1 MARLF
6 DSGSPPRDMPQ
17 TTRPVPA
24 AQLHRLGDV
33 DLDLLQIP
41 ADRPDMPTLV
51 FLHEALGSIAQ
62 WRDFPATLCARA
74 GCGGLVY
81 SRYGLG
87 QSTPLTTTPRP
98 TDYLEREA
106 WDSLPALLHDLDI
119 RRPYLVGHSDG
130 ATIALLHAAREPV
143 AGVTAM
149 APHVR
154 VEEVTLAG
162 VATAEAD
169 RERLVAALGKYHR
182 EAARTFDGWSQ
193 TWRSTAFRDWDV
205 AAPLA
210 GINVPTLLIQGTADQ
225 YGTMEQLDWIEASI
239 AAGAAKPP
247 VRRVEL
253 QDIGHVP
260 WREAADTVLAEIAAH
275 IRLCVG

>member
-1 MARLF
+1 MP
-6 DSGSPPRDMPQ
+6 SPIS
-17 TTRPVPA
+17 PA
-24 AQLHRLGDV
+24 STPHLHRLGDV
-33 DLDLLQIP
+33 DLDVLQIP
-41 ADRPDMPTLV
+41 ATRPDLPTLV
-51 FLHEALGSIAQ
+51 FLHEALGSIPQ
-62 WRDFPATLCARA
+62 WRDFPAALCERS

-87 QSTPLTTTPRP
+87 QSTPLTATPRP

-106 WDSLPALLHDLDI
+106 WDSLPALLRALDI

-154 VEEVTLAG
+154 VEAVTLAG

-169 RERLVAALGKYHR
+169 RDRLVAALGKYHR
-182 EAARTFDGWSQ
+182 DAARTFDGWSQ
-193 TWRSTAFRDWDV
+193 TWRSAEFRDWDV

-210 GINVPTLLIQGTADQ
+210 GITVPTLLIQGTDDQ
-225 YGTMEQLDWIEASI
+225 YGTLEQLDWIEASI
-239 AAGAAKPP
+239 ASGAARPP

-253 QDIGHVP
+253 PGIGHVP
-260 WREAADTVLAEIAAH
+260 WREAADTVLTEIVAH
-275 IRLCVG
+275 IERCAGA

>member
-1 MARLF
+1 
-6 DSGSPPRDMPQ
+6 MPQ
-17 TTRPVPA
+17 TTRPDLTA
-24 AQLHRLGDV
+24 RLHRLGDV
-33 DLDLLQIP
+33 ELDVLQIP
-41 ADRPDMPTLV
+41 PALPDLPTLV
-51 FLHEALGSIAQ
+51 FLHEALGSIPQ
-62 WRDFPATLCARA
+62 WRDFPSALCALS

-81 SRYGLG
+81 SRFGLG
-87 QSTPLTTTPRP
+87 RSTPLSTTPRP

-106 WDSLPALLHDLDI
+106 WDSLPALLRSLDI
-119 RRPYLVGHSDG
+119 RQPYLVGHSDG

-182 EAARTFDGWSQ
+182 DAARTFDGWSQ
-193 TWRSTAFRDWDV
+193 TWRSADFRDWDV

-210 GINVPTLLIQGTADQ
+210 GIDVPTLLIQGTDDQ
-225 YGTMEQLDWIEASI
+225 YGTLEQLDWIEASI

-253 QDIGHVP
+253 QHIGHVP

-275 IRLCVG
+275 IRLCVEAR